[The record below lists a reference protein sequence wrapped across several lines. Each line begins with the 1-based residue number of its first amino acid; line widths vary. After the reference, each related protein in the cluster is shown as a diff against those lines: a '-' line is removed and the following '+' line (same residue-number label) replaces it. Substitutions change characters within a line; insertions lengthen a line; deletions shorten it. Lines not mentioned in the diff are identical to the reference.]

1 MAAPSF
7 MFLSEQFCDQNSGN
21 TLLIRC
27 NITATCGKFL
37 KEKERINLDE
47 IDIKLEILPQMS
59 GT

>member
-1 MAAPSF
+1 
-7 MFLSEQFCDQNSGN
+7 MFLSELFCDQNSGN
-21 TLLIRC
+21 TPLIRC